1 MKVLLTI
8 SRCKRGRDQSIQF
21 GVPQTQQEV
30 QHMHQLRYQVYVEK
44 KRYIAAAFC
53 PDGLEIDHIDH
64 KDGCHYFIAQ
74 CGEQLVGSMR
84 LIQQDPLPLQY
95 YWRYEEPINLSGVQ
109 HTQKVEVSRLISHR
123 PAGIVIPPSLVPLGL
138 IRCATHF
145 CLAHDILAAYATLQM
160 KLVRQMEQWT
170 LPVRRMD
177 SYEPI
182 SAESSDDTRKYYF
195 NDPDNPVC
203 PTYFRTQEVDR
214 FYEDLLQQALVFKQ
228 LTAEHYLYQPSSE
241 T

>member
-1 MKVLLTI
+1 M
-8 SRCKRGRDQSIQF
+8 
-21 GVPQTQQEV
+21 
-30 QHMHQLRYQVYVEK
+30 
-44 KRYIAAAFC
+44 A
-53 PDGLEIDHIDH
+53 
-64 KDGCHYFIAQ
+64 
-74 CGEQLVGSMR
+74 
-84 LIQQDPLPLQY
+84 
-95 YWRYEEPINLSGVQ
+95 
-109 HTQKVEVSRLISHR
+109 
-123 PAGIVIPPSLVPLGL
+123 
-138 IRCATHF
+138 
-145 CLAHDILAAYATLQM
+145 
-160 KLVRQMEQWT
+160 QWT